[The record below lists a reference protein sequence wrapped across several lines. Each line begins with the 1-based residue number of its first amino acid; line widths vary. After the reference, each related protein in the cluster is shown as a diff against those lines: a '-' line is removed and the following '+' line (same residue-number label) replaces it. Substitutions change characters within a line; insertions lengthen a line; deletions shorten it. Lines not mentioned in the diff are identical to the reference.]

1 MRFNINANISLGMT
15 AVEAL
20 NPYLVFVYTKRM
32 LLFLPV
38 GNIVLLPLEE
48 LVLPRSR
55 DIVRYSP
62 GVGGNWMSTSFR
74 LITCQYRMAGKGG
87 TVRVTD
93 CDNKA

>member
-38 GNIVLLPLEE
+38 GNMVLLPLGE
-48 LVLPRSR
+48 LVLLR
-55 DIVRYSP
+55 VYSAFFSW
-62 GVGGNWMSTSFR
+62 GTWEVNVNVFSFDKLPVSHAREGRHCTCNR
-74 LITCQYRMAGKGG
+74 L
-87 TVRVTD
+87 
-93 CDNKA
+93 

>member
-20 NPYLVFVYTKRM
+20 SPYLVFVYTKRM

-38 GNIVLLPLEE
+38 GNMVLLPLEE

-62 GVGGNWMSTSFR
+62 GVGGN
-74 LITCQYRMAGKGG
+74 
-87 TVRVTD
+87 
-93 CDNKA
+93 